1 MVPSPDISWTAGFRQ
16 DFAKKK
22 TKHPEQGKI
31 VRSAYR
37 PFAKQFLWFD
47 KQTNERTYLQPQLF
61 PYPEAKN
68 LQISIVLGSRQFSC
82 LMTDVVPDIQLSF
95 NAQCFPLYWY
105 EKLDDDSPEKYGLDF
120 YEIRDRADSH
130 GYVRHDAITDT
141 ALNVFR
147 AAYPALSITK
157 EDIFYYVYGILH
169 SSEYRRRF
177 ANNLTKELP
186 RIPLARNFKAFEQ
199 AGRKLAKLH
208 LNYEKV
214 KPWDVTEIGDPTNPG
229 RTVRMTYP
237 RKVKDP
243 DTGKKVADLTVLQVA
258 ENLTIENIPLR
269 AYEYQDRHRM
279 ANRPV
284 SGHHGQEKRHHERPE
299 RLFGRSALHR
309 RPRGE
314 GHSRQR
320 GNRRHHQRTAE
331 TRRDRQTRELAAGME
346 LKRAKNGDPANRVP
360 TPHPNL

>member
-130 GYVRHDAITDT
+130 WYVRHDAITDT

-269 AYEYQDRHRM
+269 AYEYVVNGKTAIGWLIDRYQVTTDKKSGITNDPNDYSDDPRYIVDLVEKVI
-279 ANRPV
+279 RV
-284 SGHHGQEKRHHERPE
+284 SV
-299 RLFGRSALHR
+299 
-309 RPRGE
+309 
-314 GHSRQR
+314 
-320 GNRRHHQRTAE
+320 E
-331 TRRDRQTRELAAGME
+331 TVDII
-346 LKRAKNGDPANRVP
+346 NGLPKLDEIGKPANWP
-360 TPHPNL
+360 QEWN